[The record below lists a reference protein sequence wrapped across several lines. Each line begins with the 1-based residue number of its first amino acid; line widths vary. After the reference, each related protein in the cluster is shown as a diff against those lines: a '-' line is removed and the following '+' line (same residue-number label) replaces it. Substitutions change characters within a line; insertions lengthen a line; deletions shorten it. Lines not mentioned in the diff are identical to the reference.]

1 MKQGLF
7 LLILYASTPA
17 PYSFASETTEYYKC
31 TTERGVVFNQ
41 TPCNS
46 NSIAQKLEHHSPDLA
61 IPDGHHVK
69 QLNEIERKQIIRSL
83 ERKILLNK
91 HKVAILDRET
101 EQQRKSVLK
110 KLDHVPQNST
120 AQRKAV
126 RDVRRELQELDK
138 LYAKELRALNKDT
151 SDLERKLKKFS
162 K

>member
-17 PYSFASETTEYYKC
+17 SYSFASETTQYYKC